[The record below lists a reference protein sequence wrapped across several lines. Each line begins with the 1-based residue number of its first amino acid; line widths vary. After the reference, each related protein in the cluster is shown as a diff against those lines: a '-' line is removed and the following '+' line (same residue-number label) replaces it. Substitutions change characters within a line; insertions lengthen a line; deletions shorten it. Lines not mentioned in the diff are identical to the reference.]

1 MEKKEI
7 TILDLVKIAARW
19 IWVLILGAV
28 VFALAAYFYST
39 KMVTPMYSS
48 SSKYVVQTKGQDAE
62 SDVLESQR
70 TVAFAQ
76 LAVGTY
82 VDIVNTRD
90 FAEEVAF
97 YMNGGVKERI
107 YSPEGIKSIVNTY
120 IKHGMIAD
128 GGMIEGGRLDAI
140 IDDLCDAGMI
150 SESYRYAPVADVVE
164 EFIMNKEVA
173 AKLNE
178 EEIGKRVS
186 EALKDAT
193 WIPDYILQEAE
204 LYHGDNEEKVL
215 ALKKIGLG
223 QGEGFGGKNF
233 KTQGIKSML
242 SFGTAEESTTF
253 TITTKSADPKE
264 AYTVAKVCEIIVAD
278 YIESVYPGVGLVAT
292 IDSAVLN
299 ESPINNNTFLLTL
312 IGFVAGFV
320 LAFVICYIIELADN
334 RVKNE
339 DDLAAKTGLSVVGII
354 PDTQIEKNS
363 SYAYEKRIQR

>member
-19 IWVLILGAV
+19 MWVLILGAV
-28 VFALAAYFYST
+28 ACALIAYFYST

-48 SSKYVVQTKGQDAE
+48 SSKYVVQTKGQGETGDIL
-62 SDVLESQR
+62 DDQR
-70 TVAFAQ
+70 TVAYAQ
-76 LAVGTY
+76 LVVGTY
-82 VDIVNTRD
+82 IDILNTRD
-90 FAEEVAF
+90 FAVDLVN
-97 YMNGGVKERI
+97 YLNGDYKEKT
-107 YSPEGIKSIVNTY
+107 YSPEGIKNIINAT
-120 IKHGMIAD
+120 IRQAIFED
-128 GGMIEGGRLDAI
+128 GGI
-140 IDDLCDAGMI
+140 IDGGKFDAAIDALAGSGFI
-150 SESYRYAPVADVVE
+150 DATNKALPVADVAKNLIENADMYTDSQFREQVVMALE
-164 EFIMNKEVA
+164 NGKLIPEYVNLEDEMYLGISDEDAEKIELLRKELGDKEFNYKA
-173 AKLNE
+173 
-178 EEIGKRVS
+178 
-186 EALKDAT
+186 
-193 WIPDYILQEAE
+193 
-204 LYHGDNEEKVL
+204 
-215 ALKKIGLG
+215 
-223 QGEGFGGKNF
+223 
-233 KTQGIKSML
+233 IKGAL

-253 TITTKSADPKE
+253 TITIKSPDANE
-264 AYTVAKVCEIIVAD
+264 AYAIARLCEIIVPG
-278 YIESVYPGVGLVAT
+278 YIEERYPGSGIPTT